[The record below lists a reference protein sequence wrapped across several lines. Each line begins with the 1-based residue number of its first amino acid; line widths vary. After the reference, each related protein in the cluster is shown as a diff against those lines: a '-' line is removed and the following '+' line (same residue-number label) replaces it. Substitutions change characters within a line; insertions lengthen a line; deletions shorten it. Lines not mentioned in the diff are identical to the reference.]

1 MHAFGGYSYISRQF
15 MANLSFHSY
24 RNIVEI
30 QAHRARHRSAASRER
45 HFIACVHPPP
55 SLFSWRVSHVK
66 HRLYVKT
73 LKA

>member
-1 MHAFGGYSYISRQF
+1 MHAFGGYSYSLYLG
-15 MANLSFHSY
+15 NLWQIY
-24 RNIVEI
+24 RYIVEI